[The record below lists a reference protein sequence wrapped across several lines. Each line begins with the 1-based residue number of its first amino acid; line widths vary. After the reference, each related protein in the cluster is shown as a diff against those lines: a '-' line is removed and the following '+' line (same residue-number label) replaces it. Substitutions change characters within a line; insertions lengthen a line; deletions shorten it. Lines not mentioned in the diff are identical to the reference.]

1 MALNKSELF
10 ETREIRM
17 AELMK
22 ALSHP
27 ARIAIIKLLADC
39 KTCICGDITDALPL
53 AQATVSQHLKALKSV
68 GLIKGEISGVKT
80 CYCLNEKTIEELKN
94 SIEWFMN
101 ITETQIPIQCCT
113 NESK

>member
-10 ETREIRM
+10 EKRDIRM

-27 ARIAIIKLLADC
+27 ARIAIIKQLADC

-53 AQATVSQHLKALKSV
+53 AQATVSQHLKALKSA

-80 CYCLNEKTIEELKN
+80 CYCLNETTVEELKN
-94 SIEWFMN
+94 SFEWFLN
-101 ITETQIPIQCCT
+101 LTETEIPNQCCT